1 MYSDYCSHGRN
12 HTHINNDRSN
22 KSNTNDKELQQ

>member
-1 MYSDYCSHGRN
+1 MYNDYSSHGSK

-22 KSNTNDKELQQ
+22 KSTTNDLNLWQ